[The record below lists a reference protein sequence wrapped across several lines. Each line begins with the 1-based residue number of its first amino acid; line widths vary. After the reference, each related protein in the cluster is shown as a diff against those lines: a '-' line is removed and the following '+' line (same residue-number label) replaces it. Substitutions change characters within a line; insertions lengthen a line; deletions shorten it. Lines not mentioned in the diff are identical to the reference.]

1 MLSASLFCKRDSV
14 TIIFDDVCPLS
25 SVQQHC
31 APVSTSS
38 CSLRIFL
45 RTLRGQLISGEN
57 RRKILQSEY
66 ALKVRAMDG
75 VWQVRTSLTISVLDQ
90 NDNAPSFIRQ
100 HFRFFV
106 LSNTSVGC
114 TIGRIRATDADSA
127 ENGVVFYSLECPQ
140 DRFTV
145 DPITGSVS
153 LSLPL
158 GDYTNAV
165 VDIDVVD
172 DGVVAPRFIDRHP
185 YFAVLANSSE
195 GTIIGELLTESPTY
209 YVIFSV
215 DDDRFAVDQN
225 GTMLAKSN
233 FTMFEVGS
241 SITLSIQALFEEPS
255 TLSDEINVTMETAD
269 VNRNA
274 PKFTSKRITFSVPE
288 NSALLT
294 AVGTVSAHDDDLGV
308 NGRIIYTMETNETEK
323 VPFSV
328 NATSGTIFVI
338 GSLDY
343 EEKRMYRFFVVA
355 SDCGLPP
362 QKATAQVM
370 VNITDENDNV
380 PQFEEDFIIVHILEN
395 TVPGTAI
402 ADLMAVDLDSGDYG
416 TVVYGIESND
426 DARLPFTVNATNGQ
440 VIVSSLIDYELKNS
454 YHFCVTA
461 RNPGESTQAYANVEV
476 IVDSQN
482 EFKPKFLTAKQ
493 NFEVSSRALKGT
505 IIGKVSAVDLD
516 EGRHGRI
523 IYATPINNIAEI
535 SAASGEILVKSMLN
549 GSLDKTVLE
558 VVAMNVQL
566 TRFDREMPHRM
577 TVEVVRKDVPPTP
590 LLLKHY
596 AFNLSE
602 EAQLSTRLKLLS
614 PSVLPSG
621 VRLEILNGGFEQPFC
636 SEQGMAS
643 LRLCGPLDHERTAKH
658 EFEVA
663 LIRDSRTL
671 SQSKVTVSILE
682 SNNNTLPRID
692 IDTAVGF
699 IRENSPASSTVTRL
713 RPIIQGP
720 AGLRQAFTY
729 RIMDTDLAKIFAVDE
744 STAVMNTAI
753 TLDREIRS
761 QYVIP
766 ISISAVGMPSI
777 STTYNVRVY
786 VDDARDNMAEMG
798 SRLVIVEKTIADD
811 GENNVDSIE
820 AIHILPRCRDEVSS
834 NCKVQLNREVRSETT
849 LSLEAYD
856 RHYLSN
862 VTFFSLIKQRAV
874 DAFIY
879 NNSVSVDVWAM
890 LASIADMVDLLQESV
905 PDMTVRLVGVEH
917 FGLDSYRL
925 LMAVF
930 DRNGAIVTAD
940 ETARMLKHFY
950 SKKNVELNVFVRA
963 LMADIC
969 AMPDGCLN
977 GGVCQQTT
985 SPTRQYQQL
994 DGYKSSFVIPIVKR
1008 RRRCLCKRLTNGERC
1023 ELKTE
1028 MCSAKKPCVN
1038 GGICD
1043 PYSGLCSCSPSYT
1056 GTHCEEDV
1064 NECTQKNICGGGQ
1077 CINMPGSFKCV
1088 CPLGFTGSRCET
1100 RLDLCD
1106 SVLCISGKCVNDEN
1120 GASRCECNS
1129 GYQGH
1134 SCELRSRAF
1143 DSGSYMEIRL
1153 PPVSNEISLE
1163 FKTFASA
1170 CFFIIFISLERYL
1183 WIASKTAFVGG
1194 IKNIEDVIKRP
1205 NQVGD
1210 RGEKLKARRLK
1221 ALLSQISSIDFVGCL
1236 RRFEVDGVSLE
1247 RLETLSEAGLT
1258 MGCPSERQ
1266 TCQIGRMI
1274 AECMNGVCMRD
1285 ERGGAKCVCADGFDA
1300 ASCRHSMEEWTL
1312 NGGEV
1317 RFALTQYVR
1326 RQISFVPVQEAD
1338 LLTSDGMIR
1347 RRRDTLRDIPCE
1359 EMDYTEGDQLDG
1371 VVTQWAELDFR
1382 TTANYGTVFAIV
1394 EESKSSHMKIENGS
1408 LHFVTYLTDANPID
1422 VHLDD
1427 KINDGKWHRLGFQIG
1442 VDQKTIRFQLDGH
1455 GKEIHADEEFPAL
1468 ISRSLSFVSIGVANE
1483 AEAFTGCVRRFI
1495 LNNQAQSFNVNDDSL
1510 LAEQLL
1516 RIVSV
1521 RFISSGCGTPVR
1533 FSSASLQWHDV
1544 WTIVGVI
1551 LAVIAI
1557 CLTSL
1562 AAWLSWRRCG
1572 HKCGWRSKVQQQ
1584 RNNLRLFSVS
1594 TDSMHAGQKHSNYST
1609 SHRQIPSPWL
1619 YASMSAVQAL
1629 QEIYSV
1635 GHPSR
1640 NGSSGLGS
1648 SGNTPS
1654 EDGYQNIER
1663 SMQVETTQTIRS
1675 RQHASESKSSVSRQ
1689 LKAALRQSESSLRDS
1704 ALPASSSEC
1713 SYEELPS
1720 RRRRRRSR
1728 RKRDTYTNASYSV
1741 SPNETGIGMSD
1752 PAVKQ
1757 TRVPRMETERDD
1769 CTRSSGVGSE
1779 SCTTIINRPLSD
1791 TESDTT
1797 IAAQVPRSLAAFRA
1811 PRSVFADSDSSM
1823 EGNQRMD
1830 AIIGYGRPP
1839 TYV

>member
-1 MLSASLFCKRDSV
+1 
-14 TIIFDDVCPLS
+14 
-25 SVQQHC
+25 
-31 APVSTSS
+31 
-38 CSLRIFL
+38 
-45 RTLRGQLISGEN
+45 
-57 RRKILQSEY
+57 
-66 ALKVRAMDG
+66 
-75 VWQVRTSLTISVLDQ
+75 
-90 NDNAPSFIRQ
+90 
-100 HFRFFV
+100 
-106 LSNTSVGC
+106 
-114 TIGRIRATDADSA
+114 
-127 ENGVVFYSLECPQ
+127 
-140 DRFTV
+140 
-145 DPITGSVS
+145 
-153 LSLPL
+153 
-158 GDYTNAV
+158 
-165 VDIDVVD
+165 
-172 DGVVAPRFIDRHP
+172 
-185 YFAVLANSSE
+185 
-195 GTIIGELLTESPTY
+195 
-209 YVIFSV
+209 
-215 DDDRFAVDQN
+215 
-225 GTMLAKSN
+225 
-233 FTMFEVGS
+233 
-241 SITLSIQALFEEPS
+241 
-255 TLSDEINVTMETAD
+255 
-269 VNRNA
+269 
-274 PKFTSKRITFSVPE
+274 
-288 NSALLT
+288 
-294 AVGTVSAHDDDLGV
+294 
-308 NGRIIYTMETNETEK
+308 
-323 VPFSV
+323 
-328 NATSGTIFVI
+328 
-338 GSLDY
+338 
-343 EEKRMYRFFVVA
+343 MYRFFVVA

-834 NCKVQLNREVRSETT
+834 TDFICETRNNGTKVMVSSNCKVQLNREVPSETT

-1163 FKTFASA
+1163 FKTFASSA
-1170 CFFIIFISLERYL
+1170 LLLYSYSEGNLNDFAVVDIIKGRIRFSVRLDDITIVNIVLNGTVNDGMWKRVRLEQKWHTIRMTVEECTDDGYCQPCEKAICSRLEIMRTSYL

-1205 NQVGD
+1205 N
-1210 RGEKLKARRLK
+1210 
-1221 ALLSQISSIDFVGCL
+1221 QISSIDFVGCL

-1752 PAVKQ
+1752 PAVRQ